1 MKNYGLVSIVMP
13 SYNAARFIS
22 ESIKS
27 VLAQTYQNWELLIQD
42 DCSRDYSVE
51 LAQAFAIDDC
61 RIKIE
66 RNVVNSGA
74 AVSRNEAIKR
84 SRGCFVAFLDADD
97 LWLPTKLEKQLVFM
111 EQHNCDFCYCSYEH
125 ISEDGKSLGE
135 QTRVVKNLTYNKM
148 LMHCWPGCLT
158 VIYRQDL
165 NHKIYAE
172 DIKKNNDHALFLR
185 VLKHCHNAMG
195 MKDCMGL
202 YRICKGSISR
212 NKFKMFKPYLK
223 VIRDFEGKSIIYA
236 WFCIFTHIF
245 IKFFL
250 KYRKIQKEES
260 VVENMRDSFTLYK
273 DY

>member
-97 LWLPTKLEKQLVFM
+97 LW
-111 EQHNCDFCYCSYEH
+111 
-125 ISEDGKSLGE
+125 
-135 QTRVVKNLTYNKM
+135 
-148 LMHCWPGCLT
+148 
-158 VIYRQDL
+158 
-165 NHKIYAE
+165 
-172 DIKKNNDHALFLR
+172 
-185 VLKHCHNAMG
+185 
-195 MKDCMGL
+195 
-202 YRICKGSISR
+202 
-212 NKFKMFKPYLK
+212 
-223 VIRDFEGKSIIYA
+223 
-236 WFCIFTHIF
+236 
-245 IKFFL
+245 
-250 KYRKIQKEES
+250 
-260 VVENMRDSFTLYK
+260 
-273 DY
+273 

>member
-1 MKNYGLVSIVMP
+1 MP
-13 SYNAARFIS
+13 KISVLMSVYNEPVDWMRQAI
-22 ESIKS
+22 ESI
-27 VLAQTYQNWELLIQD
+27 LNQTYKDFEFIIVNDNPEREENQLFLNEYRD
-42 DCSRDYSVE
+42 KDSRIIILCNEHNIGLTKSLNKG
-51 LAQAFAIDDC
+51 LA
-61 RIKIE
+61 
-66 RNVVNSGA
+66 
-74 AVSRNEAIKR
+74 
-84 SRGCFVAFLDADD
+84 VANGEYIARMDADD
-97 LWLPTKLEKQLVFM
+97 IALPERLEKQLVFM

-195 MKDCMGL
+195 MKECMGL